1 MVNNKSYQHYKK
13 ISVIGA
19 GAWGTALAEV
29 ISRQGN
35 EVNLWAREGDV
46 VKSINTSNTNDL
58 YLPNIKLS
66 KLIIAQK
73 NITDVL
79 NCDLLL
85 MVTPAQF
92 MRSILNSLKSSL
104 NEEVPI
110 VLCSKGIETETLN
123 LMSEIAESIMPN
135 NPLAVL
141 SGPSFAIDVVNN
153 KPTAVTLACK
163 NPTIGKSIADSINLA
178 TFRPYLSEDVIGAQI
193 GGATKN
199 VIAIAAGVVEGQ
211 ELGDSARAATIA
223 RGYSEIN
230 RLAVALGGQEE
241 TLAGLSGMG
250 DLILTCNSETSRNF
264 SLGMKLGQGL
274 NAHEATNNLSS
285 VAEGMYSAKAIDKLS
300 KKLGIEMP
308 ITNAVNDLIERNR
321 SLGEIIDDLLSRPI
335 RREK

>member
-46 VKSINTSNTNDL
+46 VKSINTSNTNDF

-66 KLIIAQK
+66 KLIIAQN

>member
-1 MVNNKSYQHYKK
+1 MVNNNYKHFTK

-29 ISRQGN
+29 ISRQEN
-35 EVNLWAREGDV
+35 KVNLWAREGDV
-46 VKSINTSNTNDL
+46 VKSINTSNTNNL
-58 YLPNIKLS
+58 YLPNTKLS
-66 KLIIAQK
+66 KLIIAH
-73 NITDVL
+73 NNLNDVL
-79 NCDLLL
+79 DCDLLL

-92 MRSILNSLKSSL
+92 MRSILDDLKNDL

-110 VLCSKGIETETLN
+110 VLCSKGIEINTLC
-123 LMSEIAESIMPN
+123 LMSEIAESIIPK

-141 SGPSFAIDVVNN
+141 SGPSFASDVVNN

-163 NPTIGKSIADSINLA
+163 NPTIGKSIADSINLT

-211 ELGDSARAATIA
+211 NLGDSARAATIA

-241 TLAGLSGMG
+241 TLTGLSGMG
-250 DLILTCNSETSRNF
+250 DLILTCNSKTSRNF

>member
-1 MVNNKSYQHYKK
+1 MVNNNYKHFTK

-29 ISRQGN
+29 ISRQEN
-35 EVNLWAREGDV
+35 KVNLWAREDDV
-46 VKSINTSNTNDL
+46 VKSINTSNTNNL
-58 YLPNIKLS
+58 YLPNTKLS
-66 KLIIAQK
+66 KLIIAH
-73 NITDVL
+73 NNLNDVL
-79 NCDLLL
+79 DCDLLL

-92 MRSILNSLKSSL
+92 MRSILDDLKNDL

-110 VLCSKGIETETLN
+110 VLCSKGIEVNTLC
-123 LMSEIAESIMPN
+123 LMSEIAESIIPK

-141 SGPSFAIDVVNN
+141 SGPSFASDVVNN

-163 NPTIGKSIADSINLA
+163 NPTIGKSIADSINLT

-211 ELGDSARAATIA
+211 NLGDSARAATIA

-241 TLAGLSGMG
+241 TLTGLSGMG
-250 DLILTCNSETSRNF
+250 DLILTCNSKTSRNF

>member
-1 MVNNKSYQHYKK
+1 MVNNKSYQNYKK

-66 KLIIAQK
+66 KLIIAQN

-92 MRSILNSLKSSL
+92 MRSILNSLKSCL

>member
-1 MVNNKSYQHYKK
+1 MVNNKSYQNYKK

-66 KLIIAQK
+66 KLIIAQN

-92 MRSILNSLKSSL
+92 MRSILDSLKSSL
-104 NEEVPI
+104 NEKVPI

>member
-66 KLIIAQK
+66 KLIIAQN

-92 MRSILNSLKSSL
+92 MRSILNSLKSCL